1 MGGGKE
7 ERRVCEI
14 YGIDAD
20 DIYSKSR
27 QKVCAEVR
35 GLYCYWA
42 VKELGYELTTIARS
56 LGMSVP
62 GVGYALRRGEQIAK
76 DNNYRLEK

>member
-27 QKVCAEVR
+27 QKVRAEAR
-35 GLYCYWA
+35 GYT
-42 VKELGYELTTIARS
+42 VIG
-56 LGMSVP
+56 
-62 GVGYALRRGEQIAK
+62 Q
-76 DNNYRLEK
+76 